1 MPETGNQLGN
11 QQHGYFKKSALR
23 GGPVKGPVR
32 GERDHWANGQAIS
45 RNRQWTGPS
54 ALSALFRIEKREEAE
69 CGWRKP
75 PQEKIQKMHLPAI
88 YVIFSPRISNK

>member
-32 GERDHWANGQAIS
+32 GERDHWANRQA
-45 RNRQWTGPS
+45 RVQETDGGPS
-54 ALSALFRIEKREEAE
+54 ALSALFRIEKREDAE
-69 CGWRKP
+69 CGW
-75 PQEKIQKMHLPAI
+75 
-88 YVIFSPRISNK
+88 